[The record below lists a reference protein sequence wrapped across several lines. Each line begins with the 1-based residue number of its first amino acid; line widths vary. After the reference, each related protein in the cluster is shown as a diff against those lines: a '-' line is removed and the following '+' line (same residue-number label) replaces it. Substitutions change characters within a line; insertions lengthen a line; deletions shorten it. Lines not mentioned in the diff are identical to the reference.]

1 MATPFSEIYSEFI
14 AQIDDYELSS
24 VSEEEFNQVL
34 QGYILGARLPF
45 MTYGKDLMS
54 VDIEKAEFV
63 SDLTPQEVMI
73 FAKSM
78 TYQWMVEKRNSLEL
92 HRKAIGDRDFQA
104 TQGYGYLEKITASL
118 SKLRREIKQE
128 ITIYE
133 YSQKDLWGELL
144 NG

>member
-1 MATPFSEIYSEFI
+1 MATPFSKIYSEFI

>member
-1 MATPFSEIYSEFI
+1 MATPFSKIYSEFI
-14 AQIDDYELSS
+14 VQIDDYELSS